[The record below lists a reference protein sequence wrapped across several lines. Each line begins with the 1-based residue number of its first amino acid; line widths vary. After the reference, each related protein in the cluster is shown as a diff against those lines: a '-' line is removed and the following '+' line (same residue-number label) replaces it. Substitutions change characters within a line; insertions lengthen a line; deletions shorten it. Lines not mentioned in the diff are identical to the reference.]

1 MRVPDVAEW
10 LRSLGLDRYEQAF
23 RDADIDGEV
32 LADLDDADLEKL
44 GVSLGH
50 RKKLLKAIAALAAP
64 GEIAAAEPGATAA
77 IEGER
82 RQVTVLFADL
92 AGYTRMT
99 RELGAEAMHD
109 ITDRFFGLAD
119 SVIERFGG
127 TIDKHIGD
135 CVMAVFGAP
144 VAHGNDPE
152 RAVRAALAIRDAMPD
167 LSRTIGRGLDMHIGI
182 ASGQVVASRGAG
194 HVLEACLDSSHG
206 QIVHVRGEAGIG
218 KSRLVEELQR
228 HASAAGFTCHKALVL
243 DFGAGAGQDAISSL
257 ARSLLRLPPASDEAA
272 ALAAVEAAVEH
283 GLVAADRR
291 VFLNDLL
298 DLPQP
303 TGLRALYD
311 AMDDRARRQGRQD
324 TLAELVERSALQA
337 PRLIVVEDIHWAD
350 GPTLGYLARP
360 SRATPNCL
368 SSAGDGRQPDWEIW
382 G

>member
-1 MRVPDVAEW
+1 MRVPEIAEW

-23 RDADIDGEV
+23 RDADIDVEV

-64 GEIAAAEPGATAA
+64 CETAPAEPGAVAA

-119 SVIERFGG
+119 GVIERFGG

-152 RAVRAALAIRDAMPD
+152 RAVRAALAIRDAMPAI
-167 LSRTIGRGLDMHIGI
+167 SAEVGREVGVHVGV
-182 ASGQVVASRGAG
+182 AGGQVVASSTGSAG
-194 HVLEACLDSSHG
+194 HREYTV
-206 QIVHVRGEAGIG
+206 
-218 KSRLVEELQR
+218 
-228 HASAAGFTCHKALVL
+228 T
-243 DFGAGAGQDAISSL
+243 
-257 ARSLLRLPPASDEAA
+257 
-272 ALAAVEAAVEH
+272 
-283 GLVAADRR
+283 
-291 VFLNDLL
+291 
-298 DLPQP
+298 
-303 TGLRALYD
+303 
-311 AMDDRARRQGRQD
+311 
-324 TLAELVERSALQA
+324 
-337 PRLIVVEDIHWAD
+337 
-350 GPTLGYLARP
+350 
-360 SRATPNCL
+360 
-368 SSAGDGRQPDWEIW
+368 
-382 G
+382 